1 MKQLTE
7 SQLSNALWFMDACID
22 MYGHGKGGEPR
33 RMEFYR
39 EQYYMHLLE
48 LNEYVSSK

>member
-1 MKQLTE
+1 
-7 SQLSNALWFMDACID
+7 
-22 MYGHGKGGEPR
+22 MYRHGGDGKPH

-48 LNEYVSSK
+48 LNEYITEK